1 VAAAGRLVGL
11 AVVGN
16 EADIV
21 EAFVRH
27 TLRFVD
33 ELVVVV
39 HRPVDGTEEIL
50 RRLRSEGLPLA
61 LRSADHEG
69 FRQAGETEPVAR
81 QLLASGAAA
90 YVVLLDADEFLKAP
104 DAGYLRRALPAIPAG
119 KVGAWRWQGYV
130 PLPEDDSAE
139 LNPIRRIRHRRA
151 EEGIDCFKVVLTPE
165 FAREEFFLLEG
176 HHCVMQRN
184 GGVPTPAPMVELKA
198 VRLAHFPVRSREQLA
213 AKVSLGEAAKRA
225 AGMDD
230 AALGS
235 HWRSLAAAFSSGK
248 AFGPEELARVAM
260 RYPFPDDALL
270 DVRRAD
276 LVEDP
281 IAVEFALRYTAPP
294 RRGPLP

>member
-1 VAAAGRLVGL
+1 VAAGGRLVGL

-39 HRPVDGTEEIL
+39 HRPVDGTAAIL
-50 RRLRSEGLPLA
+50 DSLRSEGLA
-61 LRSADHEG
+61 LVLEAARLPG
-69 FRQAGETEPVAR
+69 FRQAAETEPIAR
-81 QLLASGAAA
+81 RLLSRGDAAF
-90 YVVLLDADEFLKAP
+90 VLLLDADEFLRVP

-119 KVGAWRWQGYV
+119 KFGAWRWQGYV
-130 PLPEDDSAE
+130 PLAGDDASEA
-139 LNPIRRIRHRRA
+139 NPLRRIRHRRV
-151 EEGIDCFKVVLTPE
+151 EEGIDCFKVVLTPT
-165 FAREEFFLLEG
+165 FAKEEYFLLEG
-176 HHCVMQRN
+176 NHCVMRR
-184 GGVPTPAPMVELKA
+184 GPGEAAPATMVELKA

-213 AKVSLGEAAKRA
+213 AKVMRGQAAKRA

-235 HWRSLAAAFSSGK
+235 HWRRLHEGFAAGAP
-248 AFGPEELARVAM
+248 FGPDELARVAM

-270 DVRRAD
+270 DVPRAG

-281 IAVEFALRYTAPP
+281 VAVDFELRYPAPP